1 MVLSCVS
8 QFTSLDLLPYLV
20 NDRFGLDDFYY
31 SLLLKHQEEKTDVMK
46 QRTLNAK
53 KEKNSDKNI
62 HQSLILLQACGD

>member
-1 MVLSCVS
+1 
-8 QFTSLDLLPYLV
+8 
-20 NDRFGLDDFYY
+20 
-31 SLLLKHQEEKTDVMK
+31 MK